1 MEKSRQKRN
10 CAILK
15 CEKEL
20 SILKEQGE
28 GKMAK
33 VRTRSWWSYLK
44 NLLLNVHSVRVG
56 LPWWLRWQSVC
67 LQCGRPGFNPW
78 VEKILWRRQWHP
90 TPVIFPGKSHG
101 WRSLV
106 GYSPWDRK
114 ESDTT
119 EWLNFKLSIR
129 VSQVAQTVKKKKKS
143 TRSKG
148 DLGLIPRLGR
158 YPGEG
163 NHNLLQYSCL
173 ENSRNRGAG
182 YSPCGRRVRQDW
194 ETNTHP

>member
-44 NLLLNVHSVRVG
+44 NLLLNVHSIRVG

-67 LQCGRPGFNPW
+67 LQCGRPGFNSW

-129 VSQVAQTVKKKKKS
+129 VSQVAQTVKKKKK
-143 TRSKG
+143 KN
-148 DLGLIPRLGR
+148 
-158 YPGEG
+158 Y
-163 NHNLLQYSCL
+163 LQ
-173 ENSRNRGAG
+173 
-182 YSPCGRRVRQDW
+182 
-194 ETNTHP
+194 

>member
-67 LQCGRPGFNPW
+67 LQCGKPGFNPW

-143 TRSKG
+143 TRNKG

-182 YSPCGRRVRQDW
+182 YSPWGRRVRQDW

>member
-20 SILKEQGE
+20 SILKEHSE

-44 NLLLNVHSVRVG
+44 NLLFNVHSIRVG

-67 LQCGRPGFNPW
+67 LQCGEPGFIPW
-78 VEKILWRRQWHP
+78 VGKILWKRQWHP
-90 TPVIFPGKSHG
+90 TAVIFPGKSHG
-101 WRSLV
+101 RRSLV
-106 GYSPWDRK
+106 GYTPWDRR
-114 ESDTT
+114 ESDMI

-129 VSQVAQTVKKKKKS
+129 VSQVAQTVKKS
-143 TRSKG
+143 ASNEG
-148 DLGLIPRLGR
+148 DPGLIPRLGR

-182 YSPCGRRVRQDW
+182 YSPWGRRDRHDW